1 MKKLWNKIKP
11 LDYTNSPI
19 GSFKVEIM
27 FHLSYLVLLAYI
39 SGTTFVFN
47 SIYVNKV
54 FEIPFEIVFLLMLIS
69 WIRIALI
76 INKFKPF

>member
-11 LDYTNSPI
+11 LDYTNSPN